1 MNLGIAMDDFS
12 SVLNKAR
19 SKFPGFSKVFVE
31 AEALAR
37 WPEAVGPIISKH
49 SRALS
54 VRRAVL
60 WVEVDHPIW
69 RSELH
74 HRKNQILDILN
85 GDQPG
90 TIKDVFFVDPK
101 GVGGELSRM
110 T

>member
-1 MNLGIAMDDFS
+1 MRFGMDDFS
-12 SVLNKAR
+12 TVLGKAR
-19 SKFPGFSKVFVE
+19 SKFPGFSKAFTE

-54 VRRAVL
+54 VRRGIL

-74 HRKNQILDILN
+74 HRKNQILSILN
-85 GDQPG
+85 GEQVH

-101 GVGGELSRM
+101 GVNAIV
-110 T
+110 